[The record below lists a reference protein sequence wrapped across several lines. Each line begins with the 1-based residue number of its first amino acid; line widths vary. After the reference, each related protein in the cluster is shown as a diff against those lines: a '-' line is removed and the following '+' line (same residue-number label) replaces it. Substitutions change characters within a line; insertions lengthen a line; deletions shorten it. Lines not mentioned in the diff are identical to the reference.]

1 MRNVASQTKVTMSA
15 VRNFAWPSQF
25 HKRTALQ
32 WSFVLAGTLCCGG
45 AMAFSLAGIVEQSVL
60 GEPLRIVISVEAQ
73 PGEDLA
79 GGCFRIVSSHTP
91 KRDGIPD
98 LVTARFA
105 LERTQNLDRLVVTT
119 PRAINDLA
127 IRLNFQAG
135 CEQTIEREYVVL
147 FDPPLDIADKLDPDR
162 IVVPIGGAVD
172 AQVPEVS
179 TANSTPNLTPDAVTA
194 NVGGAL
200 PRAIA
205 KMRDVRDPGKRRN
218 ASVARVRPAPR
229 RAPRLEISHTAQAS
243 PPGTKAASEN
253 LGDLPKDAQVAAIEE
268 QEVVLRQRVAQLS
281 EQVERMQQDRI
292 AVLTAQVERL
302 RQDLGAMESAQ
313 LAADTARR
321 SEPSAVIL
329 RWFEDYWSALLAVLA
344 VATMATGYW
353 VWRRRQG
360 ARYRLSGHRMPHA
373 SDDAGILR
381 EVANGEDSL
390 FAHPL
395 PFARRVPLR
404 QATTAKP
411 DGDPLATKLNEPEQA
426 FELDL
431 AREADCVKEPARV
444 P

>member
-1 MRNVASQTKVTMSA
+1 
-15 VRNFAWPSQF
+15 
-25 HKRTALQ
+25 
-32 WSFVLAGTLCCGG
+32 
-45 AMAFSLAGIVEQSVL
+45 MAFSLAGIVEQSVL
-60 GEPLRIVISVEAQ
+60 GEPLRIVIPVEAQ

-105 LERTQNLDRLVVTT
+105 LERIQNLDRLVVTT

-147 FDPPLDIADKLDPDR
+147 FDPPLDMADKSDPDT
-162 IVVPIGGAVD
+162 IVVPIRGAVD

-179 TANSTPNLTPDAVTA
+179 TANSTRSLTPDAVTA

-205 KMRDVRDPGKRRN
+205 KMRNVRDPGTRSN

-229 RAPRLEISHTAQAS
+229 RASRLEISHTAQAS
-243 PPGTKAASEN
+243 PPGAKAASEN

-292 AVLTAQVERL
+292 AQLTAQVERL
-302 RQDLGAMESAQ
+302 RQDLGAMETAQ

-344 VATMATGYW
+344 VATLATGYW

-360 ARYRLSGHRMPHA
+360 AGYTLPGHRMPHA
-373 SDDAGILR
+373 SDDAGILS

-404 QATTAKP
+404 RATTAKP
-411 DGDPLATKLNEPEQA
+411 DGETLATQLSEPEQT

-431 AREADCVKEPARV
+431 SRGADCVKEPTRV
-444 P
+444 T

>member
-1 MRNVASQTKVTMSA
+1 
-15 VRNFAWPSQF
+15 
-25 HKRTALQ
+25 
-32 WSFVLAGTLCCGG
+32 
-45 AMAFSLAGIVEQSVL
+45 MAFSLAGIVEQSVL
-60 GEPLRIVISVEAQ
+60 GEPLRIVIPVEAQ
-73 PGEDLA
+73 LGEDLA

-147 FDPPLDIADKLDPDR
+147 FDPPLDMARESDSDT
-162 IVVPIGGAVD
+162 IVAPIREATD

-179 TANSTPNLTPDAVTA
+179 TANSTRKLTPDAVTA
-194 NVGGAL
+194 NVGDIL

-205 KMRDVRDPGKRRN
+205 KVRDVRVPGKRSN
-218 ASVARVRPAPR
+218 ASVARVRPASR

-243 PPGTKAASEN
+243 PPGAKAAGEN
-253 LGDLPKDAQVAAIEE
+253 LGDLPKAAQLAAVEE

-281 EQVERMQQDRI
+281 EEIERMQQDRI
-292 AVLTAQVERL
+292 ALLTAQVERL
-302 RQDLGAMESAQ
+302 RQDLGAMETAQ

-321 SEPSAVIL
+321 NAPSAVIL
-329 RWFEDYWSALLAVLA
+329 RWFEDYWSAVLAVLA
-344 VATMATGYW
+344 VATIGYW
-353 VWRRRQG
+353 LWRRRQG
-360 ARYRLSGHRMPHA
+360 AGYALSGHRMPHV
-373 SDDAGILR
+373 SDEAGILN

-404 QATTAKP
+404 PATTAMS
-411 DGDPLATKLNEPEQA
+411 DVDPLATKLNEPEQT

-431 AREADCVKEPARV
+431 AREVDCVKEPARV
-444 P
+444 T